1 MGTMTSMA
9 TEMTK
14 SLFYQA
20 SWGLTRK
27 FAGQCGSVR
36 VSKKKINEINAEEGV
51 AIDAEK
57 RGSVRVSSQKLNKI
71 KMLER
76 ILICGEG
83 RAFYQLTLVKLD
95 KRPCLPAVGGAGGRC
110 FARLMG
116 RKRGSLSVT
125 SSSPQTHKL
134 GDMLYGK

>member
-36 VSKKKINEINAEEGV
+36 VSKKKINEINDPNKSVISFGV
-51 AIDAEK
+51 GIYHL
-57 RGSVRVSSQKLNKI
+57 SH
-71 KMLER
+71 
-76 ILICGEG
+76 LICGIN
-83 RAFYQLTLVKLD
+83 ATDLD
-95 KRPCLPAVGGAGGRC
+95 SGA
-110 FARLMG
+110 
-116 RKRGSLSVT
+116 
-125 SSSPQTHKL
+125 
-134 GDMLYGK
+134 